1 MNKKYI
7 NTFAFILILLPSL
20 AAQACDFNA
29 SMIENW
35 SDKTVCRLMQE
46 NHANCSPLIDSEL
59 TSREI
64 TCGKK
69 GSIKKIKQTVSDHSR
84 AVIQIVDPKS
94 KETPPPVNTP
104 QPDNAI
110 AKKTPTPSNMPQPN
124 NTIAKKVKKQD
135 TTDLE
140 KTKAPDKNTSA
151 TRTSDDVYLWIV
163 FGLAILVFAL
173 LLKVRRHL
181 LNAYVLLAPLIK
193 TIIYIPG
200 YIFQYVMSLPFIFYG
215 LNKSELKEGGRWMF
229 TESVFWFITI
239 LIWALLLIIPYT
251 LLGLM

>member
-7 NTFAFILILLPSL
+7 STFGFILILLPSL
-20 AAQACDFNA
+20 AAQACGFNA

-35 SDKTVCRLMQE
+35 SDKTVCRLLQE
-46 NHANCSPLIDSEL
+46 NHANCSTLIDSEL

-64 TCGKK
+64 TCGIKGPNKK
-69 GSIKKIKQTVSDHSR
+69 TKQTISDHSLP
-84 AVIQIVDPKS
+84 AIQTVDPRIK
-94 KETPPPVNTP
+94 KTPPPANTL
-104 QPDNAI
+104 QRDNAT
-110 AKKTPTPSNMPQPN
+110 AKKTPPPTNTLQRDNATAKIVKQQRATGPTETKVSN
-124 NTIAKKVKKQD
+124 
-135 TTDLE
+135 
-140 KTKAPDKNTSA
+140 KNTK
-151 TRTSDDVYLWIV
+151 TTYTSGDVYLWIV
-163 FGLAILVFAL
+163 FGLAIIAFAL
-173 LLKVRRHL
+173 LLKVRRHIFK
-181 LNAYVLLAPLIK
+181 AYVLLAPLIK

>member
-64 TCGKK
+64 TCGKN

-110 AKKTPTPSNMPQPN
+110 AKKTPTPSDPSQPDN
-124 NTIAKKVKKQD
+124 AITKKVKQQS
-135 TTDLE
+135 TTDHK
-140 KTKAPDKNTSA
+140 KTKAPNKNTSA
-151 TRTSDDVYLWIV
+151 THDTDDADLSFKEYSLIFLTFVLIMSVPGILKSLLFIVLLSYIFDWGFLLIPLWIV
-163 FGLAILVFAL
+163 
-173 LLKVRRHL
+173 
-181 LNAYVLLAPLIK
+181 
-193 TIIYIPG
+193 
-200 YIFQYVMSLPFIFYG
+200 
-215 LNKSELKEGGRWMF
+215 
-229 TESVFWFITI
+229 
-239 LIWALLLIIPYT
+239 LLLIKIDKGDDGSSQTDY
-251 LLGLM
+251 

>member
-59 TSREI
+59 TSREM

-69 GSIKKIKQTVSDHSR
+69 GSIKKKQTVSDHSI

-94 KETPPPVNTP
+94 KETPTPSDTSQPDNAITKKTPTPSDTP
-104 QPDNAI
+104 QPDDAI
-110 AKKTPTPSNMPQPN
+110 AKKTPTPSDTSQPDN
-124 NTIAKKVKKQD
+124 AITKKVKQQS
-135 TTDLE
+135 TTDHE
-140 KTKAPDKNTSA
+140 KRKAPNKNTSA
-151 TRTSDDVYLWIV
+151 THDNDDE
-163 FGLAILVFAL
+163 
-173 LLKVRRHL
+173 H
-181 LNAYVLLAPLIK
+181 
-193 TIIYIPG
+193 IIYILAFIAFALIL
-200 YIFQYVMSLPFIFYG
+200 YRVSKSLFG
-215 LNKSELKEGGRWMF
+215 LLSIILLSYLFGW
-229 TESVFWFITI
+229 FW
-239 LIWALLLIIPYT
+239 LIVIIPAWILNMLFQGSSDDGNT
-251 LLGLM
+251 DSESGD

>member
-7 NTFAFILILLPSL
+7 NTFALILILLPSL

-59 TSREI
+59 TSREM

-69 GSIKKIKQTVSDHSR
+69 GSIKKKQTVSDHSI

-94 KETPPPVNTP
+94 KETPPPANTP

-110 AKKTPTPSNMPQPN
+110 AKKTPTPSDTSQPDN
-124 NTIAKKVKKQD
+124 AITKKVKQQS
-135 TTDLE
+135 TTDHE
-140 KTKAPDKNTSA
+140 KRKAPNKNTSA
-151 TRTSDDVYLWIV
+151 THDNDDE
-163 FGLAILVFAL
+163 
-173 LLKVRRHL
+173 H
-181 LNAYVLLAPLIK
+181 
-193 TIIYIPG
+193 IIYILAFIAFALIL
-200 YIFQYVMSLPFIFYG
+200 YRVSKSLFG
-215 LNKSELKEGGRWMF
+215 LLSIILLSYLFGW
-229 TESVFWFITI
+229 FW
-239 LIWALLLIIPYT
+239 LIVIIPAWILNMLFQGSSDDGNT
-251 LLGLM
+251 DSESGD

>member
-64 TCGKK
+64 TCGKN

-110 AKKTPTPSNMPQPN
+110 AKKTPTPSDPSQPDN
-124 NTIAKKVKKQD
+124 AITKKVKQQS
-135 TTDLE
+135 TTDHK
-140 KTKAPDKNTSA
+140 KTKAPNKNTSA
-151 TRTSDDVYLWIV
+151 THDTDDDDLSFKILAFIAFIAFSLILYKVTKHMKITLVGLLSIILLSYLFGWFWLIVIIPAWILNMLFQGSSDD
-163 FGLAILVFAL
+163 G
-173 LLKVRRHL
+173 
-181 LNAYVLLAPLIK
+181 N
-193 TIIYIPG
+193 TD
-200 YIFQYVMSLPFIFYG
+200 
-215 LNKSELKEGGRWMF
+215 SESGD
-229 TESVFWFITI
+229 
-239 LIWALLLIIPYT
+239 
-251 LLGLM
+251 